1 MSKRVDL
8 DLEEEEEEEEEEE
21 DEVGSLLSSI
31 LAPQPI
37 VVSWEGWGSVL
48 IYI

>member
-1 MSKRVDL
+1 MDL
-8 DLEEEEEEEEEEE
+8 DLEEEKEEEEEEE

-37 VVSWEGWGSVL
+37 VVGQRVL